1 MKIKNRFLLLV
12 ALAFGFA
19 SCGYDNY
26 EAPESML
33 QGRVVY
39 NGEALN
45 LATNEVTMELW
56 EPGWQLR
63 NRIDV
68 AVAQDGSYSA
78 ALFNA
83 TYKLIFRDNQ
93 GPFQMNTNGE
103 TSSDTI
109 VVNLNGDLVMDIE
122 VRPYYMIRNPNITAN
137 GNTITAT
144 ANVEKIITDASAR
157 NVERVS
163 LYLNKTQFVDG
174 RGNYN
179 FAKTD
184 VAGSNIPDLSNV
196 SLNVEVTNLNSPQDY
211 VFARIGVK
219 IEGVEHMIFSP
230 VQKIQL

>member
-1 MKIKNRFLLLV
+1 MEIKNRFLLLI

-19 SCGYDNY
+19 SCGYDDY

-39 NGEALN
+39 NGEPIN
-45 LATNEVTMELW
+45 VATDEVTMELW
-56 EPGWQLR
+56 EPGWQLS
-63 NRIDV
+63 NRINV

-93 GPFQMNTNGE
+93 GPFQMNMDSETN
-103 TSSDTI
+103 SDTI
-109 VVNLNGDLVMDIE
+109 VVNLSGDLIMDIE
-122 VRPYYMIRNPNITAN
+122 VLPYYMIRNPNITAS
-137 GNTITAT
+137 GNTVTAT

-157 NVERVS
+157 DVERVS
-163 LYLNKTQFVDG
+163 VYLNKTQFVDS

-184 VAGSNIPDLSNV
+184 VPGSSIPDLSNV
-196 SLNVEVTNLNSPQDY
+196 SLSVDVTNLNSPQDY

-219 IEGVEHMIFSP
+219 IQGVEHMIFSP